1 MREKILKDVATQR
14 TRLAMAIEKL
24 MVHFRERTYPG
35 YENQM
40 VLRVGEISLELGRLQ
55 ADVDQQC
62 QTLSVCL
69 SQEEQYQQDLQRLRQ
84 LLAMSERQLKIAC
97 SPAMSLQEKQEQL
110 KLQKVSD
117 RSLLLVFA
125 FTVATAPQLH
135 TKSASLLYPTALALH
150 APANS

>member
-24 MVHFRERTYPG
+24 MVHFKERTHPG
-35 YENQM
+35 HENQM
-40 VLRVGEISLELGRLQ
+40 VLRVGEISLELARLQ
-55 ADVDQQC
+55 TDVDQQC

-110 KLQKVSD
+110 KLQQVSGVTID
-117 RSLLLVFA
+117 FVHNFSAFA
-125 FTVATAPQLH
+125 FSSHLGLVCVCVR
-135 TKSASLLYPTALALH
+135 LLA
-150 APANS
+150 

>member
-24 MVHFRERTYPG
+24 MVHFKDRTNPG
-35 YENQM
+35 HENQM
-40 VLRVGEISLELGRLQ
+40 VLRVGEVSLELARLQ
-55 ADVDQQC
+55 TDVDQQC

-69 SQEEQYQQDLQRLRQ
+69 SQEEQYQQDMQRLRQ

-110 KLQKVSD
+110 KLQQVSA
-117 RSLLLVFA
+117 RNRTNRLLLLVLFA
-125 FTVATAPQLH
+125 C
-135 TKSASLLYPTALALH
+135 
-150 APANS
+150 